1 MEIPYKA
8 NHELPFDSPANSEFQ
23 ACQNTPDPLKFLSPS
38 LWLYSN
44 KKDTTLSPIIGTSV
58 FNIKREGCD
67 INPLSIPEIST
78 SNGTKKRTCRRH
90 LIDSDQLVT
99 SIKKPNNINEE
110 YLQKLQRNP
119 MFEELSKFLTDEG
132 LHMQVPTNL
141 SNGTQN
147 TIMPTICPMP
157 MLLI

>member
-23 ACQNTPDPLKFLSPS
+23 ACQNTLDPLKFLSPS
-38 LWLYSN
+38 LLLYSN

-78 SNGTKKRTCRRH
+78 SNGTKKRTCRRL

-99 SIKKPNNINEE
+99 SIKKN
-110 YLQKLQRNP
+110 K
-119 MFEELSKFLTDEG
+119 
-132 LHMQVPTNL
+132 
-141 SNGTQN
+141 
-147 TIMPTICPMP
+147 
-157 MLLI
+157 